1 MSMEP
6 RTTALNSAVLLL
18 LVHWTAAF
26 SPPACIR
33 CDRTAP
39 HDWDAACRSWP
50 ACVACLTRVLVR
62 RSRLPGSTG
71 AARGP
76 LALARSHA
84 RAPRPAAWSMQEE
97 GKAEDIDE
105 KLQDIGSETKSRL
118 DAAINDP
125 KVMEEMTQ
133 KAAAEAAQKRVDEL
147 KARAMQPPAPRP
159 QAMKTE
165 ESVAPSFMQQTAAEA
180 EKKAEQAAQ
189 EQAAKMEA
197 RRLRIEEEGGN
208 EIDPRGFIVPKVGD
222 IVLCPGKW
230 ANEDM
235 VALVEG
241 TQFVDARM
249 SWNVD
254 VIELNQVGPDL
265 YGKQYS
271 AWKQPIK
278 RWYDV
283 SEIRPAR
290 VVDYDESQDAWRVEN
305 ARNYINT
312 PVVVNET
319 ARDEGLE
326 EYKTL
331 KQKILV
337 NTAVIGLAGSGGL
350 ALWDTSYASSFAL
363 GSVSAIAY
371 ISLLAGSVETVRPGG
386 ASNAGLPLLS
396 PRFLAPLA
404 LFAGLY
410 VKFQYFSPYEDDG
423 VTSTG
428 SLPSVPTEEIFAAA
442 LGFLSYKLPL
452 LYESTKEIAASLDD
466 AGEGLES
473 GIGNGY
479 KIWQGRTKDRFK
491 EARERESNPATAW
504 NPFTQ
509 IRLRVEKQYEENEN
523 LPFRNVNPDGSRKQ
537 LGSKADPDERQGGK

>member
-1 MSMEP
+1 
-6 RTTALNSAVLLL
+6 
-18 LVHWTAAF
+18 
-26 SPPACIR
+26 
-33 CDRTAP
+33 
-39 HDWDAACRSWP
+39 
-50 ACVACLTRVLVR
+50 
-62 RSRLPGSTG
+62 
-71 AARGP
+71 
-76 LALARSHA
+76 
-84 RAPRPAAWSMQEE
+84 
-97 GKAEDIDE
+97 
-105 KLQDIGSETKSRL
+105 
-118 DAAINDP
+118 
-125 KVMEEMTQ
+125 
-133 KAAAEAAQKRVDEL
+133 
-147 KARAMQPPAPRP
+147 
-159 QAMKTE
+159 
-165 ESVAPSFMQQTAAEA
+165 
-180 EKKAEQAAQ
+180 
-189 EQAAKMEA
+189 MEA

-410 VKFQYFSPYEDDG
+410 VKFQYFSPKFEYE
-423 VTSTG
+423 
-428 SLPSVPTEEIFAAA
+428 
-442 LGFLSYKLPL
+442 
-452 LYESTKEIAASLDD
+452 
-466 AGEGLES
+466 
-473 GIGNGY
+473 
-479 KIWQGRTKDRFK
+479 Q
-491 EARERESNPATAW
+491 
-504 NPFTQ
+504 
-509 IRLRVEKQYEENEN
+509 
-523 LPFRNVNPDGSRKQ
+523 
-537 LGSKADPDERQGGK
+537 